1 VSGARVLKG
10 GRTFSF
16 GRVENLDFFDDPTL
30 SWSAHSEVL
39 CRKMSKKCQKKGDS
53 KMLAL
58 HGPALL
64 DELGREL
71 PGNGR
76 LNVGLNDETTRI

>member
-1 VSGARVLKG
+1 
-10 GRTFSF
+10 
-16 GRVENLDFFDDPTL
+16 
-30 SWSAHSEVL
+30 
-39 CRKMSKKCQKKGDS
+39 MSKKCQKKGDS

>member
-1 VSGARVLKG
+1 MSGARVLKG
-10 GRTFSF
+10 GLTLRI

-39 CRKMSKKCQKKGDS
+39 CRKKSKKCRKKGDS
-53 KMLAL
+53 KMQAL
-58 HGPALL
+58 YGPALL

-76 LNVGLNDETTRI
+76 PNVGLNDEITRI